1 MAQQDPTTLET
12 HPSGGAVNA
21 IVNGN
26 WEILNLIFRH
36 DSTGITKKLM
46 AMGLLKLTE
55 AQLNALA
62 NGLLI
67 KWDSGAG
74 KFVTTD
80 DATIAALTLTEKVT
94 MPSYTK
100 AELVGTLAPTDPTF
114 PAASHPRA
122 VVWCSDGDGGN
133 PCLAA
138 SDGTDWKIIALG
150 SALAPS

>member
-1 MAQQDPTTLET
+1 MAQQNPTNLET

-36 DSTGITKKLM
+36 DSTGIAKKLM

-55 AQLNALA
+55 AQLDALA

-67 KWDSGAG
+67 KWDSTAG

-80 DATIAALTLTEKVT
+80 DATIAALTVSEKIT

-100 AELVGTLAPTDPTF
+100 ADLVGTLAPTDPTF
-114 PAASHPRA
+114 PADENPRA

-138 SDGTDWKIIALG
+138 SDGTNWKLIALG
-150 SALAPS
+150 ANLTPS